1 RAGVAEVGAVQP
13 GLQRGAELVP
23 AGGNHILS
31 AHSGVGA
38 QDYEDIIAKL
48 GAHSVIGVSL
58 REELKGLGGFR
69 NILVHGYLRVDLDRV
84 AHFLQVSPSRFSEF
98 ARVVR
103 AWLEKTAG

>member
-1 RAGVAEVGAVQP
+1 MIGA
-13 GLQRGAELVP
+13 
-23 AGGNHILS
+23 
-31 AHSGVGA
+31 
-38 QDYEDIIAKL
+38 
-48 GAHSVIGVSL
+48 SL

-69 NILVHGYLRVDLDRV
+69 NILVHGYLRVDPDRV